1 MNNNIIII
9 NKNNSSNNIIQFKK
23 TTNHLKNKYKGYWRV
38 QSLNKIK
45 FNSKEHLLKAKRS
58 NFNNFL
64 KVKSL
69 SPPKKILKNKST
81 NIINKVNDYYSND
94 ENDFFITKIE
104 INKNFNNNIRIYKTI
119 IKNFPNEPY
128 LYNEINFFSLK
139 TYYKNVKPR
148 TFKEVLN
155 DCKKFKEYECQKF
168 NVNNNKN
175 INIYKRNVL
184 SLPHLNKKSF
194 ITNIDK
200 NNNNSNSS
208 NNNISINN
216 NTLLVGNFKNSFF
229 LNNNSK
235 IKNIKNKNI
244 IRNYKI
250 KKINNKF
257 NDSKKINFNFYKR
270 LNSSS
275 SLNKLS
281 TKNYTNNNIF

>member
-104 INKNFNNNIRIYKTI
+104 INKNFNNNIRIFKTI
-119 IKNFPNEPY
+119 FKNFPNEPY

-257 NDSKKINFNFYKR
+257 NNSKKIKFNFYKN

>member
-104 INKNFNNNIRIYKTI
+104 INKNFNNNIRIFKTI
-119 IKNFPNEPY
+119 FKNFPNEPY

-257 NDSKKINFNFYKR
+257 NDSKKINFNFYKS